1 VKEMES
7 IQLKITGMKCGG
19 CVSTVE
25 KLLINSDGI
34 ENVSVNLLTE
44 SAYFE
49 IINTNFEIETV
60 LETLKEEGFPSTVY
74 INDFSKKINK
84 SELEKKKKWNNQ
96 WQKLTFALLL
106 LLFSGLGHLAEG
118 KYINL
123 PILGNIFFHASLATL
138 ALILPGRQIIINGFK
153 AFIKNRPDMDSL
165 VALGVTSAYITSIL
179 SLILPTFGF
188 PCFFNEPVML
198 LGFILVG
205 RFLEE
210 RARYQTGSS
219 IGELLDLQPEM
230 ANIYT
235 DDNQIKSIRVN
246 ALKPNQEIRVLA
258 GDRVPAD
265 CIVIQGNSYVDVSHI
280 TGESKPI
287 EVKEGENLVNGS
299 LNLNSTLR
307 LKVQKVG
314 KDSSLAKLVNLIE
327 SVNAKKPSI
336 QRMAD
341 KIAGKFTYFVL
352 AFAIFSFFFW
362 WKGAKQI
369 WPDLLIHSHNEL
381 ISNSIHTLHSSLGSN
396 AENFLSLA
404 IQLSIAVLVIACPCA
419 LGLATPTV
427 ITVASGKAA
436 KKGVLFKGGD
446 KIEMASKINHI
457 IFDKTGTLT
466 KGRPFIVDYK
476 HNNDHSFLLK
486 IAASLESESRH
497 PIAKALTQEAK
508 KQKLSFFPIKKIT
521 TETGRGISGELH
533 SIDGEI
539 NIGNIDW
546 LISKG
551 IIIDNH
557 AKKSIETEET
567 KTNTIIGVSIKKN
580 LLGFILLG
588 DLMREDSIKTVQN
601 LRKNKFKISILS
613 GDRKQT
619 VVTLAKQIGCKENEV
634 RWELLPQMKLK
645 CIENFKLDNKVAM
658 IGDGINDV
666 PALASSDLGIAVG
679 SGTQIAKANA
689 DVLLMGDQLNAL
701 PYAFNLAKKT
711 IRKIKQN
718 LIWAFGYNLIAIP
731 IAAGILFPKYGILL
745 TPSMA
750 ALLMAT
756 SSITVVINALSLD

>member
-1 VKEMES
+1 MES
-7 IQLKITGMKCGG
+7 IQLKVTGMKCGG

-25 KLLINSDGI
+25 KILNNSDGI
-34 ENVSVNLLTE
+34 ANVSVNLLTE

-49 IINTNFEIETV
+49 IIQKHIEIETI
-60 LETLKEEGFPSTVY
+60 LENLKENGFPSKIY

-84 SELEKKKKWNNQ
+84 AELEKKKKWNNK
-96 WQKLTFALLL
+96 WKKLTFALLL

-118 KYINL
+118 EYINF

-138 ALILPGRQIIINGFK
+138 ALLFPGREIIINGFK
-153 AFIKNRPDMDSL
+153 SFINNHPDMDSL
-165 VALGVTSAYITSIL
+165 VALGVISAYTTSLL
-179 SLILPTFGF
+179 SLIFTTTGF

-198 LGFILVG
+198 LGFILIG
-205 RFLEE
+205 RYLEE
-210 RARYQTGSS
+210 RARYQTISS

-235 DDNQIKSIRVN
+235 EDNQIKSIRVN
-246 ALKPNQEIRVLA
+246 TLRPDQEIQVLA

-265 CIVIQGNSYVDVSHI
+265 CIVTRGSSYIDVSHI

-287 EVKEGENLVNGS
+287 EVKEGENLSSGS

-314 KDSSLAKLVNLIE
+314 GDSSLAKLVNLIE
-327 SVNAKKPSI
+327 SVNARKPRIQSI
-336 QRMAD
+336 AD

-352 AFAIFSFFFW
+352 IFATLTFFFW
-362 WKGAKQI
+362 WKGARSI
-369 WPDLLIHSHNEL
+369 WPDLLSHNNEL
-381 ISNSIHTLHSSLGSN
+381 ITHSSHTLHSSLGSN

-466 KGRPFIVDYK
+466 KGKPFIVDYK
-476 HNNDHSFLLK
+476 NNDDHSFLLR
-486 IAASLESESRH
+486 IAASLEKESRH
-497 PIAKALTQEAK
+497 PIADALIQEAK
-508 KQKLSFFPIKKIT
+508 NQNLSLFSIKKIFT
-521 TETGRGISGELH
+521 HSGRGISGELE
-533 SIDGEI
+533 SIDGLI
-539 NIGNIDW
+539 NIGNIEW
-546 LISKG
+546 LLSKG
-551 IIIDNH
+551 INIDSD
-557 AKKSIETEET
+557 AKKVIENEET
-567 KTNTIIGVSIKKN
+567 KTNTIIGVSIKDK

-588 DLMREDSIKTVQN
+588 DLLRDDSIKTVQN
-601 LRKNKFKISILS
+601 LRENKFKINILS

-619 VVTLAKQIGCKENEV
+619 VLALAKKIGCKETEV
-634 RWELLPQMKLK
+634 KWDLLPEMKLET
-645 CIENFKLDNKVAM
+645 IENLKINNKVAM

-689 DVLLMGDQLNAL
+689 DVVLMGDQLNGLTYAL
-701 PYAFNLAKKT
+701 ILAKKT

-718 LIWAFGYNLIAIP
+718 LTWAFGYNLLAIP
-731 IAAGILFPKYGILL
+731 LAAGILFPKYGILL
-745 TPSMA
+745 TPSIA
-750 ALLMAT
+750 ALLMAI

>member
-1 VKEMES
+1 MES
-7 IQLKITGMKCGG
+7 IQLSITGMKCGG

-25 KLLINSDGI
+25 KILNNSNGI

-49 IINTNFEIETV
+49 ITQKHIKLEAV
-60 LETLKEEGFPSTVY
+60 LENLKENGFPSKIY

-84 SELEKKKKWNNQ
+84 TELEKKKSWNNQ
-96 WQKLTFALLL
+96 RKKLTFALLL

-118 KYINL
+118 RYINF

-138 ALILPGRQIIINGFK
+138 ALLFPGRGIIINGFK
-153 AFIKNRPDMDSL
+153 SFIQNRPDMDSL
-165 VALGVTSAYITSIL
+165 VALGVTSAYTTSLL
-179 SLILPTFGF
+179 SLIFPATGF

-198 LGFILVG
+198 LGFILIG

-235 DDNQIKSIRVN
+235 EDNQIKSIRVN
-246 ALKPNQEIRVLA
+246 TLRPNQEIQVLA

-265 CIVIQGNSYVDVSHI
+265 CIVTQGNSYIDVSHI

-287 EVKEGENLVNGS
+287 EVKEGENLSSGS

-314 KDSSLAKLVNLIE
+314 GDSSLAKLVNLIE
-327 SVNAKKPSI
+327 SVNARKPRIQSI
-336 QRMAD
+336 AD
-341 KIAGKFTYFVL
+341 EIAGKFTYFVL
-352 AFAIFSFFFW
+352 IFATLTFLFW
-362 WKGAKQI
+362 WKGARNI
-369 WPDLLIHSHNEL
+369 WPDLLSHNHEL
-381 ISNSIHTLHSSLGSN
+381 ITHSSHTLHSSLGSN

-446 KIEMASKINHI
+446 KIEMASKINNI

-466 KGRPFIVDYK
+466 KGKPFIVDYK
-476 HNNDHSFLLK
+476 NNDDHSFLLK
-486 IAASLESESRH
+486 IAASLEKESRH
-497 PIAKALTQEAK
+497 PIADSLIQEAK
-508 KQKLSFFPIKKIT
+508 NQNLSLLPIKKIFT
-521 TETGRGISGELH
+521 HSGRGISGELE
-533 SIDGEI
+533 SIDGLI
-539 NIGNIDW
+539 NIGNIEW
-546 LISKG
+546 LLSKG
-551 IIIDNH
+551 IFIGSD
-557 AKKSIETEET
+557 AKKVIENEET
-567 KTNTIIGVSIKKN
+567 KTNTIIGVSIKDK
-580 LLGFILLG
+580 LIGFILLG
-588 DLMREDSIKTVQN
+588 DLLRDDSIKTVQN
-601 LRKNKFKISILS
+601 LRENKFKINILS
-613 GDRKQT
+613 GDRRQT
-619 VVTLAKQIGCKENEV
+619 VLALAKKIGCKEAEV
-634 RWELLPQMKLK
+634 KWDLLPEMKLK
-645 CIENFKLDNKVAM
+645 TIENLKINNKLAM

-689 DVLLMGDQLNAL
+689 DVVLMGDQLNGL
-701 PYAFNLAKKT
+701 PYALNLAKKT

-718 LIWAFGYNLIAIP
+718 LTWAFGYNLLAIP
-731 IAAGILFPKYGILL
+731 LAAGILFPKYGILL
-745 TPSMA
+745 TPSIA
-750 ALLMAT
+750 ALLMAI

>member
-1 VKEMES
+1 MES
-7 IQLKITGMKCGG
+7 IQLSITGMKCGG

-25 KLLINSDGI
+25 KLLNNSDGI

-49 IINTNFEIETV
+49 ICRKNIKIETV
-60 LETLKEEGFPSTVY
+60 LANLKENGFPSKIY

-84 SELEKKKKWNNQ
+84 AELEKKKKWKNQ
-96 WQKLTFALLL
+96 WKKLTFALLL

-118 KYINL
+118 RYINF

-138 ALILPGRQIIINGFK
+138 ALLFPGRVIIINGFK
-153 AFIKNRPDMDSL
+153 SFINNRPDMDSL
-165 VALGVTSAYITSIL
+165 IALGVSSAYITSLL
-179 SLILPTFGF
+179 SLIFPATGF

-198 LGFILVG
+198 LGFILIG

-210 RARYQTGSS
+210 RARFQTGSS

-230 ANIYT
+230 ANIYVA
-235 DDNQIKSIRVN
+235 NNKIKQIRVN
-246 ALKPNQEIRVLA
+246 TLRPDQEIQVLA
-258 GDRVPAD
+258 GDRIPAD
-265 CIVIQGNSYVDVSHI
+265 CIVTKGNSYVDVSHI

-287 EVKEGENLVNGS
+287 EVKEGDILSSGS

-307 LKVQKVG
+307 MKVHKAG
-314 KDSSLAKLVNLIE
+314 GDSSLAKLVSLIE
-327 SVNAKKPSI
+327 SVNANKPPI
-336 QRMAD
+336 QRIAD

-352 AFAIFSFFFW
+352 LFAGLNFFFW
-362 WKGAKQI
+362 WKGARHI
-369 WPDLLIHSHNEL
+369 WPDLLSRNHDQFIIHS
-381 ISNSIHTLHSSLGSN
+381 SHTLHSSLGSN

-446 KIEMASKINHI
+446 KIEMAAKINHI

-466 KGRPFIVDYK
+466 KGQPFIVDYK
-476 HNNDHSFLLK
+476 INNDHSFLLQ
-486 IAASLESESRH
+486 IAASLEKESRH
-497 PIAKALTQEAK
+497 PIASALIQEAQ
-508 KQKLSFFPIKKIT
+508 KQKLTLFPIKKIFT
-521 TETGRGISGELH
+521 HSGRGISGELD
-533 SIDGEI
+533 SIDGII
-539 NIGNIDW
+539 NIGNIEW
-546 LISKG
+546 LLSKG
-551 IIIDNH
+551 IIIDSN
-557 AKKSIETEET
+557 ANKVIENEET
-567 KTNTIIGVSIKKN
+567 QTNTIIGVSIKDK
-580 LLGFILLG
+580 LLGLILFG
-588 DLMREDSIKTVQN
+588 DILRDDSIKTVQN
-601 LRKNKFKISILS
+601 LRENKFKINILS

-619 VVTLAKQIGCKENEV
+619 VLALAKKIGCEESEV
-634 RWELLPQMKLK
+634 KWDLLPKMKLETIK
-645 CIENFKLDNKVAM
+645 NLKINNKVAM

-689 DVLLMGDQLNAL
+689 DVVLMGDQLNGL
-701 PYAFNLAKKT
+701 PYALNLAKKT
-711 IRKIKQN
+711 IKKIKQN
-718 LIWAFGYNLIAIP
+718 LIWAFGYNLLAIP

-745 TPSMA
+745 TPSIA

>member
-1 VKEMES
+1 MES
-7 IQLKITGMKCGG
+7 VQLSITGMKCGG

-25 KLLINSDGI
+25 KILNNSDGI

-49 IINTNFEIETV
+49 ITQKHIEIETV
-60 LETLKEEGFPSTVY
+60 LENLKENGFPSKIY

-84 SELEKKKKWNNQ
+84 AELEKKKKWNNQ
-96 WQKLTFALLL
+96 WKKLTFALLL

-118 KYINL
+118 RYINF

-138 ALILPGRQIIINGFK
+138 ALLFPGRGIIINGFK
-153 AFIKNRPDMDSL
+153 SFIKNHPDMDSL
-165 VALGVTSAYITSIL
+165 VALGVISAYTTSLL
-179 SLILPTFGF
+179 SLIFPATGF

-198 LGFILVG
+198 LGFILIG
-205 RFLEE
+205 RYLEE

-235 DDNQIKSIRVN
+235 EDNQIKSIRVN
-246 ALKPNQEIRVLA
+246 TLRPDQEIQVLA

-265 CIVIQGNSYVDVSHI
+265 CIVTRGNSYVDVSHI

-287 EVKEGENLVNGS
+287 EVKEGENLSSGS

-314 KDSSLAKLVNLIE
+314 GDSSLAKLVNLIE
-327 SVNAKKPSI
+327 SVNARKPRI
-336 QRMAD
+336 QRIAD
-341 KIAGKFTYFVL
+341 EIAGKFTYFVL
-352 AFAIFSFFFW
+352 IFATLTFFFW
-362 WKGAKQI
+362 WKAAKNI
-369 WPDLLIHSHNEL
+369 WPDLLSHNHQF
-381 ISNSIHTLHSSLGSN
+381 ITHSSHTLHSSLGSN

-466 KGRPFIVDYK
+466 KGKLFIVDYK
-476 HNNDHSFLLK
+476 NNDDHSFLLR
-486 IAASLESESRH
+486 IAASLEKESRH
-497 PIAKALTQEAK
+497 PIADALIQEAK
-508 KQKLSFFPIKKIT
+508 KQNLSLFPIKKIFT
-521 TETGRGISGELH
+521 HSGRGISGELE
-533 SIDGEI
+533 SIDGLI
-539 NIGNIDW
+539 NIGNIEW
-546 LISKG
+546 LLSKG
-551 IIIDNH
+551 IIIDSD
-557 AKKSIETEET
+557 AKKVIENEET
-567 KTNTIIGVSIKKN
+567 KTNTIIGVSIKDK

-588 DLMREDSIKTVQN
+588 DLLRDDSIKTVQN
-601 LRKNKFKISILS
+601 LRENKFKINILS

-619 VVTLAKQIGCKENEV
+619 VLALAKKIGCKETEV
-634 RWELLPQMKLK
+634 KWDLLPEMKLK
-645 CIENFKLDNKVAM
+645 TIENLKINNKVAM

-689 DVLLMGDQLNAL
+689 DVVLMGDQLNGL
-701 PYAFNLAKKT
+701 PYALNLAKKT

-718 LIWAFGYNLIAIP
+718 LTWAFGYNLLAIP
-731 IAAGILFPKYGILL
+731 LAAGILFPKYGILL
-745 TPSMA
+745 TPSIA
-750 ALLMAT
+750 ALLMAI

>member
-1 VKEMES
+1 MES
-7 IQLKITGMKCGG
+7 IQLSIKGMKCGG

-25 KLLINSDGI
+25 KILNNSDGI

-49 IINTNFEIETV
+49 ITQNHIKIETV
-60 LETLKEEGFPSTVY
+60 LKNLKENGFPSKIY

-84 SELEKKKKWNNQ
+84 TELEKKKKWNNQ
-96 WQKLTFALLL
+96 WKKLTFALLL

-118 KYINL
+118 RYINS

-138 ALILPGRQIIINGFK
+138 ALLFPGRVIIINGFK
-153 AFIKNRPDMDSL
+153 SFIKNRPDMDSL
-165 VALGVTSAYITSIL
+165 VALGVTSSYTTSLL
-179 SLILPTFGF
+179 SLIFPATGF

-198 LGFILVG
+198 LGFILIG

-235 DDNQIKSIRVN
+235 EDNQIKSIRVN
-246 ALKPNQEIRVLA
+246 TLRPDQEIQVLA

-287 EVKEGENLVNGS
+287 EIKEGENLSSGS

-314 KDSSLAKLVNLIE
+314 GDSSLAKLVNLIE
-327 SVNAKKPSI
+327 SVNARKPRI
-336 QRMAD
+336 QRIAD
-341 KIAGKFTYFVL
+341 EIAGKFTYFVL
-352 AFAIFSFFFW
+352 IFATLTFFFW
-362 WKGAKQI
+362 WMCARKI
-369 WPDLLIHSHNEL
+369 WPDLLSHNHQFFTH
-381 ISNSIHTLHSSLGSN
+381 SNHTLHSSLGSN
-396 AENFLSLA
+396 ADNFLSLA

-466 KGRPFIVDYK
+466 KGKPFIVGYK
-476 HNNDHSFLLK
+476 YNYDNSFLLR
-486 IAASLESESRH
+486 IAASLEKESRH
-497 PIAKALTQEAK
+497 PIANALIQEAK
-508 KQKLSFFPIKKIT
+508 KQNLSLFPIKKIFT
-521 TETGRGISGELH
+521 YSGRGISGELE
-533 SIDGEI
+533 SIDGLI
-539 NIGNIDW
+539 NIGNIEW
-546 LISKG
+546 LLSKG
-551 IIIDNH
+551 TIIDSD
-557 AKKSIETEET
+557 AKKVIENEET
-567 KTNTIIGVSIKKN
+567 KTNTIIGVSIKDK
-580 LLGFILLG
+580 LLGFIFLG
-588 DLMREDSIKTVQN
+588 DLLRDDSIKTVQN
-601 LRKNKFKISILS
+601 LRENKFKINILS

-619 VVTLAKQIGCKENEV
+619 VLALAKKIGCKETEV
-634 RWELLPQMKLK
+634 KWDLLPEMKLK
-645 CIENFKLDNKVAM
+645 TIENLKINSKVAM

-666 PALASSDLGIAVG
+666 PALACSDLGIAVG

-689 DVLLMGDQLNAL
+689 DVVLMGDQLNGL
-701 PYAFNLAKKT
+701 PYALNLAKKT

-718 LIWAFGYNLIAIP
+718 LTWAFGYNLLAIP
-731 IAAGILFPKYGILL
+731 LAAGILFPKYGILL
-745 TPSMA
+745 TPSLA
-750 ALLMAT
+750 ALLMAV

>member
-1 VKEMES
+1 MKN
-7 IQLKITGMKCGG
+7 IQLSITGMKCGG

-25 KLLINSDGI
+25 KILNKSDGI

-49 IINTNFEIETV
+49 INQKHIDIDTILKN
-60 LETLKEEGFPSTVY
+60 LKESGFPSKIY
-74 INDFSKKINK
+74 INDLSKKINK
-84 SELEKKKKWNNQ
+84 AELEKKKTWNNQ
-96 WQKLTFALLL
+96 WKKLTFALLL

-118 KYINL
+118 RYINF

-138 ALILPGRQIIINGFK
+138 ALLFPGREIIINGFK
-153 AFIKNRPDMDSL
+153 SFIKNRPDMDSL
-165 VALGVTSAYITSIL
+165 VALGVSSAYITSLL
-179 SLILPTFGF
+179 SLIFPATGF

-198 LGFILVG
+198 LGFILIG

-235 DDNQIKSIRVN
+235 KDNQILSIRVN
-246 ALKPNQEIRVLA
+246 TLRPDQEIQVLA

-265 CIVIQGNSYVDVSHI
+265 CIVTQGNSYVDVSHI

-287 EVKEGENLVNGS
+287 EIKEGEYLSNGS

-307 LKVQKVG
+307 LKVIKVG
-314 KDSSLAKLVNLIE
+314 GDSSLAKLVNLIE
-327 SVNAKKPSI
+327 SVNARKPRIQSI
-336 QRMAD
+336 AD
-341 KIAGKFTYFVL
+341 EIAGKFTYFVL
-352 AFAIFSFFFW
+352 LFATLTFFFW
-362 WKGAKQI
+362 WKGAKNI
-369 WPDLLIHSHNEL
+369 WPDLLSNKHQFITHS
-381 ISNSIHTLHSSLGSN
+381 SHTLHSSLGSN

-446 KIEMASKINHI
+446 KIEMASKINCI

-466 KGRPFIVDYK
+466 KGKPFIVDYK
-476 HNNDHSFLLK
+476 NNDDHSFLLK
-486 IAASLESESRH
+486 IAASLEKESRH
-497 PIAKALTQEAK
+497 PIADALIQEAK
-508 KQKLSFFPIKKIT
+508 KQNLSLLPIKKIFT
-521 TETGRGISGELH
+521 HSGRGISGELE
-533 SIDGEI
+533 SIEGLI
-539 NIGNIDW
+539 NIGNIEW
-546 LISKG
+546 LLSKG
-551 IIIDNH
+551 IIIDSD
-557 AKKSIETEET
+557 AKKVIENEET
-567 KTNTIIGVSIKKN
+567 KTNTIIGVSIKDK
-580 LLGFILLG
+580 LLGFIFLG
-588 DLMREDSIKTVQN
+588 DLLRDDSIQTVQN
-601 LRKNKFKISILS
+601 LRKNKFTINILS

-619 VVTLAKQIGCKENEV
+619 VLALAKKIGFKETEV
-634 RWELLPQMKLK
+634 KWDLLPEMKLK
-645 CIENFKLDNKVAM
+645 TIEKLKKNNKVAM

-689 DVLLMGDQLNAL
+689 DVVLMGDQLNGL
-701 PYAFNLAKKT
+701 PYSFNLAKKT

-718 LIWAFGYNLIAIP
+718 LTWAFGYNLLAIP
-731 IAAGILFPKYGILL
+731 LAAGILFPKYGILL
-745 TPSMA
+745 TPSIA
-750 ALLMAT
+750 ALLMAI

>member
-1 VKEMES
+1 MES
-7 IQLKITGMKCGG
+7 IQLKVTGMKCGG

-25 KLLINSDGI
+25 KILNNSDGI
-34 ENVSVNLLTE
+34 ANVSVNLLTE

-49 IINTNFEIETV
+49 ITQKHIEIETI
-60 LETLKEEGFPSTVY
+60 LENLKENGFPSKIY

-84 SELEKKKKWNNQ
+84 AELEKKKKWNNQ
-96 WQKLTFALLL
+96 WKKLTFALIL

-118 KYINL
+118 EYINF
-123 PILGNIFFHASLATL
+123 PILGNLFFHASLATL
-138 ALILPGRQIIINGFK
+138 ALLFPGREIIINGFK
-153 AFIKNRPDMDSL
+153 SFIKNHPDMDSL
-165 VALGVTSAYITSIL
+165 VALGVISAYTTSLL
-179 SLILPTFGF
+179 SLIFTTTGF

-198 LGFILVG
+198 LGFILIG
-205 RFLEE
+205 RYLEE
-210 RARYQTGSS
+210 RARYQTSSS

-235 DDNQIKSIRVN
+235 EDNQIKSIRVN
-246 ALKPNQEIRVLA
+246 TLRPDQEIQVLA

-265 CIVIQGNSYVDVSHI
+265 CIVTRGNSYIDVSHI

-287 EVKEGENLVNGS
+287 EVKEGENLSSGS

-314 KDSSLAKLVNLIE
+314 GDCSLAKLVNLIE
-327 SVNAKKPSI
+327 SVNARKPRIQSI
-336 QRMAD
+336 AD
-341 KIAGKFTYFVL
+341 EIAGKFTYFVL
-352 AFAIFSFFFW
+352 IFATLTFFFW
-362 WKGAKQI
+362 WKGARNI
-369 WPDLLIHSHNEL
+369 WPDLLIHNHEL
-381 ISNSIHTLHSSLGSN
+381 ITHSSHTLHSSLGSN

-466 KGRPFIVDYK
+466 KGKPFIVDYK
-476 HNNDHSFLLK
+476 NNDDHSFLLK
-486 IAASLESESRH
+486 IAASLEKESRH
-497 PIAKALTQEAK
+497 PIADALIQEAK
-508 KQKLSFFPIKKIT
+508 NQNLSLFSIKKIFT
-521 TETGRGISGELH
+521 HSGRGISGELE
-533 SIDGEI
+533 SIDGLI
-539 NIGNIDW
+539 NIGNIEW
-546 LISKG
+546 LLSKG
-551 IIIDNH
+551 IIIDSD
-557 AKKSIETEET
+557 AKKVIENEET
-567 KTNTIIGVSIKKN
+567 KTNTIIGVSIKDK

-588 DLMREDSIKTVQN
+588 DLLRDDSIKTVQS
-601 LRKNKFKISILS
+601 LRENKFKINILS

-619 VVTLAKQIGCKENEV
+619 VLALAKKIGCKETEV
-634 RWELLPQMKLK
+634 KWDLLPEMKLET
-645 CIENFKLDNKVAM
+645 IENLKINNKVAM

-666 PALASSDLGIAVG
+666 PALASADLGIAVG

-689 DVLLMGDQLNAL
+689 DVVLMGDQLNGL
-701 PYAFNLAKKT
+701 PYALNLAKKT

-718 LIWAFGYNLIAIP
+718 LTWAFGYNLLAIP
-731 IAAGILFPKYGILL
+731 LAAGILFPKYGILL
-745 TPSMA
+745 TPSIA
-750 ALLMAT
+750 ALLMAI

>member
-1 VKEMES
+1 MES
-7 IQLKITGMKCGG
+7 IQLNVTGMKCGG
-19 CVSTVE
+19 CVNTVE
-25 KLLINSDGI
+25 KILKNSDGI

-49 IINTNFEIETV
+49 INQKHIEIATI
-60 LETLKEEGFPSTVY
+60 LENLNENGFPSKIY

-84 SELEKKKKWNNQ
+84 AELEKKKNWNNQ
-96 WQKLTFALLL
+96 WKKLTFALLL

-118 KYINL
+118 RYISF
-123 PILGNIFFHASLATL
+123 PILGNIYFHALLATL
-138 ALILPGRQIIINGFK
+138 TLLFPGRGIIINGFK
-153 AFIKNRPDMDSL
+153 SFIKNHPDMDSL
-165 VALGVTSAYITSIL
+165 VALGVISSYTTSLL
-179 SLILPTFGF
+179 SLIFPATGF

-198 LGFILVG
+198 LGFILIG

-235 DDNQIKSIRVN
+235 KDNQIKSIRVN
-246 ALKPNQEIRVLA
+246 TLRPDQEIQVLA

-265 CIVIQGNSYVDVSHI
+265 CIVTQGNSYIDVSHI

-287 EVKEGENLVNGS
+287 EVKEGENLSSGS

-314 KDSSLAKLVNLIE
+314 GDSSLAKLVNLIE
-327 SVNAKKPSI
+327 SVNSRKPRI
-336 QRMAD
+336 QRIAD
-341 KIAGKFTYFVL
+341 EIAGKFTYFVL
-352 AFAIFSFFFW
+352 IFATLTFFFW
-362 WKGAKQI
+362 WKGARNI
-369 WPDLLIHSHNEL
+369 WPDLLSHNHQF
-381 ISNSIHTLHSSLGSN
+381 ITHSSHTLHSSLGSN

-466 KGRPFIVDYK
+466 RGKPFIVDYK
-476 HNNDHSFLLK
+476 NNDDHSFLLR
-486 IAASLESESRH
+486 IAASIEKESRH
-497 PIAKALTQEAK
+497 PIANALIQEAK
-508 KQKLSFFPIKKIT
+508 KQNLSLFPIKKILT
-521 TETGRGISGELH
+521 HSGRGISGELE
-533 SIDGEI
+533 SIDGLI
-539 NIGNIDW
+539 NIGNIEW
-546 LISKG
+546 LLSKE
-551 IIIDNH
+551 IIFDSD
-557 AKKSIETEET
+557 AKKVIENEET
-567 KTNTIIGVSIKKN
+567 KSNTIIGVSIKDQ
-580 LLGFILLG
+580 LIGFILLG
-588 DLMREDSIKTVQN
+588 DLLRDDSIKTVQN
-601 LRKNKFKISILS
+601 LRKNKFKINILS

-619 VVTLAKQIGCKENEV
+619 VLALAKKIGCKETEV
-634 RWELLPQMKLK
+634 KWDLLPEMKLK
-645 CIENFKLDNKVAM
+645 TIESLKIHNKVAM

-689 DVLLMGDQLNAL
+689 DVVLMGDQLNGL
-701 PYAFNLAKKT
+701 PYALNLAKKT

-718 LIWAFGYNLIAIP
+718 LIWAFGYNLLAIP
-731 IAAGILFPKYGILL
+731 LAAGILFPQYGILL
-745 TPSMA
+745 TPSIA
-750 ALLMAT
+750 ALLMAI

>member
-1 VKEMES
+1 MES
-7 IQLKITGMKCGG
+7 IQLSIEGMKCGG

-25 KLLINSDGI
+25 KILKNSDGI
-34 ENVSVNLLTE
+34 KNVSVNLLTE

-49 IINTNFEIETV
+49 VTQKHIEIETV
-60 LETLKEEGFPSTVY
+60 LNKLKDNGFPSKIY

-84 SELEKKKKWNNQ
+84 AELEKKKTWNNK
-96 WQKLTFALLL
+96 WQKLTFALIL

-138 ALILPGRQIIINGFK
+138 ALLLPGREIINNGFK
-153 AFIKNRPDMDSL
+153 SFIKNHPDMDSL
-165 VALGVTSAYITSIL
+165 VALGVVSAYTTSLL
-179 SLILPTFGF
+179 SLIFPATGF

-198 LGFILVG
+198 LGFILIG

-235 DDNQIKSIRVN
+235 EDNQIKSIRVN
-246 ALKPNQEIRVLA
+246 TLRPDQEIQVLA

-265 CIVIQGNSYVDVSHI
+265 CIVTQGNSYIDVSHI

-287 EVKEGENLVNGS
+287 EVKEGENLSSGS

-314 KDSSLAKLVNLIE
+314 GDSSLAKLVNLIE
-327 SVNAKKPSI
+327 SVNARKPRIQSI
-336 QRMAD
+336 AD
-341 KIAGKFTYFVL
+341 EIAGKFTYFVL
-352 AFAIFSFFFW
+352 IFATLTFFFW
-362 WKGAKQI
+362 WKGARNI
-369 WPDLLIHSHNEL
+369 WPDLLSHNNQF
-381 ISNSIHTLHSSLGSN
+381 ITHSSHTLHSSLGSN

-446 KIEMASKINHI
+446 KIELASKINHI

-466 KGRPFIVDYK
+466 KGKPFIVDYK
-476 HNNDHSFLLK
+476 NSNDHSHLLR
-486 IAASLESESRH
+486 IAASLEKESRH
-497 PIAKALTQEAK
+497 PIANALLEEAQ
-508 KQKLSFFPIKKIT
+508 KQNLNLFPIKKIFT
-521 TETGRGISGELH
+521 HSGRGISGELD
-533 SIDGEI
+533 SIDGI
-539 NIGNIDW
+539 IHIGNIEW
-546 LISKG
+546 LLSKG
-551 IIIDNH
+551 IIIDNN
-557 AKKSIETEET
+557 AKITIDNEET
-567 KTNTIIGVSIKKN
+567 QTNTIIGVSIKDK
-580 LLGFILLG
+580 LLGFILFG
-588 DLMREDSIKTVQN
+588 DLLREDSIQTVQN
-601 LRKNKFKISILS
+601 LRENKFKINILS

-619 VVTLAKQIGCKENEV
+619 VLALARKIGCKETEV
-634 RWELLPQMKLK
+634 KWDLLPQMKLK
-645 CIENFKLDNKVAM
+645 TIENLKINNKVAM

-689 DVLLMGDQLNAL
+689 DVVLMGDRLSGL
-701 PYAFNLAKKT
+701 PYALNLAKKT

-718 LIWAFGYNLIAIP
+718 LIWAFGYNLLAIP

-745 TPSMA
+745 TPSIA

-756 SSITVVINALSLD
+756 SSITVVINALSLK

>member
-1 VKEMES
+1 MES
-7 IQLKITGMKCGG
+7 IQLSITGMKCGG
-19 CVSTVE
+19 CVGTVE
-25 KLLINSDGI
+25 KILNNSDGI

-49 IINTNFEIETV
+49 ITQKHIEIEAV
-60 LETLKEEGFPSTVY
+60 LENLKENGFPSKIY

-84 SELEKKKKWNNQ
+84 AELEKKKKWNNK
-96 WQKLTFALLL
+96 WKKLTFALLL

-118 KYINL
+118 RYINF

-138 ALILPGRQIIINGFK
+138 ALLFPGREIIINGFK
-153 AFIKNRPDMDSL
+153 SFIKNRPDMDSL
-165 VALGVTSAYITSIL
+165 VALGVTSAYITSLL
-179 SLILPTFGF
+179 SLIFPAIGF

-198 LGFILVG
+198 LGFILIG

-235 DDNQIKSIRVN
+235 EDNQIKSIRVN
-246 ALKPNQEIRVLA
+246 TLRPNQEIQVLA

-265 CIVIQGNSYVDVSHI
+265 CIVTQGNSYIDVSHI

-287 EVKEGENLVNGS
+287 EVKEGENLSSGS

-307 LKVQKVG
+307 LKVQNVG
-314 KDSSLAKLVNLIE
+314 GDSSLAKLVNLIE
-327 SVNAKKPSI
+327 SVNARKPRI
-336 QRMAD
+336 QRIAD
-341 KIAGKFTYFVL
+341 EIAGKFTYFVL
-352 AFAIFSFFFW
+352 IFATLTFFFW
-362 WKGAKQI
+362 WKGARNI
-369 WPDLLIHSHNEL
+369 WPDLLSHNYQF
-381 ISNSIHTLHSSLGSN
+381 ITHSSHTLHSSLGSN

-436 KKGVLFKGGD
+436 KKGVLFKGGA

-457 IFDKTGTLT
+457 IFDKTGTVT
-466 KGRPFIVDYK
+466 KGKPFIVDYT
-476 HNNDHSFLLK
+476 NNDDHSFLLR
-486 IAASLESESRH
+486 IAASLEKESRH
-497 PIAKALTQEAK
+497 PIADALIQEAK
-508 KQKLSFFPIKKIT
+508 NKNLSLFPIKKILT
-521 TETGRGISGELH
+521 HSGRGISGELE
-533 SIDGEI
+533 SIDGLI
-539 NIGNIDW
+539 NIGNIEW
-546 LISKG
+546 LSSKG
-551 IIIDNH
+551 IIIDSD
-557 AKKSIETEET
+557 AKKVIENEET
-567 KTNTIIGVSIKKN
+567 KTNTIIGVSIKDN

-588 DLMREDSIKTVQN
+588 DLLRDDSIKTVQN
-601 LRKNKFKISILS
+601 LRENKFKINILS

-619 VVTLAKQIGCKENEV
+619 VLALAKKIGCKETEV
-634 RWELLPQMKLK
+634 KWDLLPQMKLK
-645 CIENFKLDNKVAM
+645 TIENLKINNKVAM

-689 DVLLMGDQLNAL
+689 DVVLMGDQLNGL
-701 PYAFNLAKKT
+701 PYALNLAKKT

-718 LIWAFGYNLIAIP
+718 LLWAFGYNLLAIP
-731 IAAGILFPKYGILL
+731 LAAGILFPKYSILL
-745 TPSMA
+745 TPSIA
-750 ALLMAT
+750 ALLMAI
-756 SSITVVINALSLD
+756 SSITVVVNALSLD

>member
-1 VKEMES
+1 MKSV
-7 IQLKITGMKCGG
+7 QLSITGMKCGG

-25 KLLINSDGI
+25 KILNNSDGI

-49 IINTNFEIETV
+49 ITQKHIEIETV
-60 LETLKEEGFPSTVY
+60 LKNLKENGFPSKVY

-84 SELEKKKKWNNQ
+84 AELEKKKKWNNQ
-96 WQKLTFALLL
+96 WKKLTFALLL

-118 KYINL
+118 RYLNF

-138 ALILPGRQIIINGFK
+138 ALLFPGRGIIINGFK
-153 AFIKNRPDMDSL
+153 SFIKNRPDMDSL
-165 VALGVTSAYITSIL
+165 VALGVTSAYTTSLL
-179 SLILPTFGF
+179 SLIFPATGF

-198 LGFILVG
+198 LGFILIG

-230 ANIYT
+230 ANIFT
-235 DDNQIKSIRVN
+235 EDNKIKSIRVN
-246 ALKPNQEIRVLA
+246 TLRPDQEIQVLA

-265 CIVIQGNSYVDVSHI
+265 CIVTQGNSYVDVSHI

-287 EVKEGENLVNGS
+287 EIKEGGNLSSGS
-299 LNLNSTLR
+299 LNLNSTLK

-314 KDSSLAKLVNLIE
+314 GDSSLAKLVNLIE
-327 SVNAKKPSI
+327 SVNARKPRI
-336 QRMAD
+336 QRIAD
-341 KIAGKFTYFVL
+341 EIAGKFTYFVL
-352 AFAIFSFFFW
+352 IFATLTFFFW
-362 WKGAKQI
+362 WKGARNI
-369 WPDLLIHSHNEL
+369 WPDLLINNHQFITHST
-381 ISNSIHTLHSSLGSN
+381 HTLHSSLGSN
-396 AENFLSLA
+396 AENFISLA

-466 KGRPFIVDYK
+466 KGKPFIVDYK
-476 HNNDHSFLLK
+476 NNDDHSFLLR
-486 IAASLESESRH
+486 IAASLEKESRH
-497 PIAKALTQEAK
+497 PIADALIQEAK
-508 KQKLSFFPIKKIT
+508 KQNLSLFPIKKIFT
-521 TETGRGISGELH
+521 YSGRGISGELD
-533 SIDGEI
+533 SINGLI
-539 NIGNIDW
+539 NIGNIEW
-546 LISKG
+546 LLSKG
-551 IIIDNH
+551 IIIDSD
-557 AKKSIETEET
+557 AKKVIENEET
-567 KTNTIIGVSIKKN
+567 KTNTIIGVSIKDK
-580 LLGFILLG
+580 LLGFIFLG
-588 DLMREDSIKTVQN
+588 DLLRDDSIKTVQN
-601 LRKNKFKISILS
+601 LRENKFKINILS

-619 VVTLAKQIGCKENEV
+619 VLALAKKIGCKETEV
-634 RWELLPQMKLK
+634 KWDLLPEMKLK
-645 CIENFKLDNKVAM
+645 TIEKLKINNKVAM

-689 DVLLMGDQLNAL
+689 DVVLMGDQLNGL
-701 PYAFNLAKKT
+701 PYALNLSKKT
-711 IRKIKQN
+711 LRKIKQN
-718 LIWAFGYNLIAIP
+718 LTWAFGYNLLAIP
-731 IAAGILFPKYGILL
+731 LAAGILFPKYGILL
-745 TPSMA
+745 TPSIA
-750 ALLMAT
+750 ALLMAI

>member
-1 VKEMES
+1 MKS
-7 IQLKITGMKCGG
+7 IQLSVTGMKCGG

-25 KLLINSDGI
+25 KILNNSDGI

-49 IINTNFEIETV
+49 ITQKHIEIESV
-60 LETLKEEGFPSTVY
+60 LENLKKNGFPSKIY

-84 SELEKKKKWNNQ
+84 AELKKKRKWNNQ
-96 WQKLTFALLL
+96 WKKLTFALLL

-118 KYINL
+118 GYINF

-138 ALILPGRQIIINGFK
+138 ALLFPGRGIVINGFK
-153 AFIKNRPDMDSL
+153 SFIKNHPDMDSL
-165 VALGVTSAYITSIL
+165 VALGVISAYTTSLL
-179 SLILPTFGF
+179 SLIFPATGF

-198 LGFILVG
+198 LGFILIG
-205 RFLEE
+205 RYLEE

-235 DDNQIKSIRVN
+235 EDNQIKSIRVHT
-246 ALKPNQEIRVLA
+246 LRPDQEIQVLA

-265 CIVIQGNSYVDVSHI
+265 CIVTQGNSYVDVSHI

-287 EVKEGENLVNGS
+287 EVKEGENLSSGS

-314 KDSSLAKLVNLIE
+314 GDSSLAKLVNLIE
-327 SVNAKKPSI
+327 SVNARKPRIQSI
-336 QRMAD
+336 AD
-341 KIAGKFTYFVL
+341 EIAGKFTYFVL
-352 AFAIFSFFFW
+352 IFATLTFFFW
-362 WKGAKQI
+362 WRGARNI
-369 WPDLLIHSHNEL
+369 WPDLLSHNHEL
-381 ISNSIHTLHSSLGSN
+381 ITHSSHTLHSSLGSN

-446 KIEMASKINHI
+446 KIEMAANINHI

-466 KGRPFIVDYK
+466 KGKPFIVDYK
-476 HNNDHSFLLK
+476 NNDDHSFLLK
-486 IAASLESESRH
+486 IAASLEKESRH
-497 PIAKALTQEAK
+497 PIADALIQEAK
-508 KQKLSFFPIKKIT
+508 KQNLGLFPIKNIFT
-521 TETGRGISGELH
+521 YSGRGISGELE
-533 SIDGEI
+533 SIDGLI
-539 NIGNIDW
+539 NIGNIEW
-546 LISKG
+546 LIGKG
-551 IIIDNH
+551 IIIDSN
-557 AKKSIETEET
+557 AKKVIENEET
-567 KTNTIIGVSIKKN
+567 KSNTIIGVSIKNK

-588 DLMREDSIKTVQN
+588 DLLRDDSIKTVQN
-601 LRKNKFKISILS
+601 LKENKFTINILS

-619 VVTLAKQIGCKENEV
+619 VLALAKKIGCKETEV
-634 RWELLPQMKLK
+634 KWDLLPEMKLK
-645 CIENFKLDNKVAM
+645 TIENLKINNKVAM

-689 DVLLMGDQLNAL
+689 DVVLMGDQLNGL
-701 PYAFNLAKKT
+701 PYALNLAKKT
-711 IRKIKQN
+711 IKKIKQN
-718 LIWAFGYNLIAIP
+718 LIWAFGYNLLAIP
-731 IAAGILFPKYGILL
+731 LAAGILFPKYGILL
-745 TPSMA
+745 TPSIA
-750 ALLMAT
+750 ALLMAI